1 MASSL
6 GAEGSKEFFSAWPF
20 RRAPGAKQV
29 VRRTSAPKP
38 EDAGGWDAPCL
49 KLMKETRW
57 GINYMQQIWSALVAG
72 APTTT
77 RHTQVCEKQH
87 PSSVAGLRPPQHAA

>member
-1 MASSL
+1 M
-6 GAEGSKEFFSAWPF
+6 
-20 RRAPGAKQV
+20 